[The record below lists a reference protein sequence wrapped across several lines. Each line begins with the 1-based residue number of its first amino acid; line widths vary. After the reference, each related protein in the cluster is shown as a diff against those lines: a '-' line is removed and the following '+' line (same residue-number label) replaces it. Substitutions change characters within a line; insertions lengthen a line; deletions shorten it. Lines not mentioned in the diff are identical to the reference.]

1 MKNLLLLGDS
11 IRVGYCNMVK
21 EKLAGKVNVYFP
33 PENCRFAQ
41 YTLRE
46 LERWTAELP
55 PIDVI
60 HWNNGLWDSAHLS
73 ISGVAD
79 DGEAAGVT
87 VKPTHVIA
95 DYRYDE
101 EPLTPPPMYEY
112 MLKRII
118 IRLKQL
124 CPKAE
129 IVFGTTTPVIEEE
142 ATNIYRSN
150 AEVDLYNDIARKVM
164 KTHGI
169 RVNELGE
176 FAKTLGKEYRQDWV
190 HYNEAG
196 CNKLAGEIIDYL
208 ANEKLI

>member
-73 ISGVAD
+73 ISGF
-79 DGEAAGVT
+79 
-87 VKPTHVIA
+87 
-95 DYRYDE
+95 YN
-101 EPLTPPPMYEY
+101 LTKVGIILEIPNLYPEY
-112 MLKRII
+112 CLF
-118 IRLKQL
+118 LL
-124 CPKAE
+124 FCCSPAF
-129 IVFGTTTPVIEEE
+129 IV
-142 ATNIYRSN
+142 
-150 AEVDLYNDIARKVM
+150 
-164 KTHGI
+164 
-169 RVNELGE
+169 
-176 FAKTLGKEYRQDWV
+176 
-190 HYNEAG
+190 
-196 CNKLAGEIIDYL
+196 C
-208 ANEKLI
+208 ANYWCW

>member
-21 EKLAGKVNVYFP
+21 EMLDGRVNVFFP
-33 PENCRFAQ
+33 AENCRFAQ

-46 LERWTAELP
+46 LERWTAACP
-55 PIDVI
+55 AIDVI

-73 ISGVAD
+73 ISGVGD

-87 VKPTHVIA
+87 VKPAHVIA

-101 EPLTPPPMYEY
+101 EPLTPPAMYEY
-112 MLKRII
+112 MLNRIV

-150 AEVDLYNDIARKVM
+150 AEVDLYNNIARKVM
-164 KTHGI
+164 QKYNI

-176 FAKTLGKEYRQDWV
+176 FAKTLGKEYRRDWV
-190 HYNEAG
+190 HYNEDG
-196 CNKLAGEIIDYL
+196 CKQLAAEIVGYL
-208 ANEKLI
+208 AVEKLI